1 MDRDFTYADW
11 CALADESAIER
22 VVVVQA
28 AHGKDESRRLLR
40 LASECPRIA
49 GVVAWADLAD
59 AALPDWIDECQSHEK
74 FAGFR
79 PLPVS
84 TFGADWLA
92 DPIALRGLG
101 LLSERRVV
109 FDLLVTWRHLGAAA
123 RVAANHPLLSIVL
136 NHCGR
141 PDTMTGNLEPWASDL
156 REVARLPNVVVK
168 CSGLVERAG
177 IEWSVS
183 ALRPYV
189 ETVVSAFGPS
199 RVMFATNW
207 PVLEISGN
215 YAGWTE
221 AFRSICNELRLAP
234 ADVERMFEG
243 TARRVYSLSDP

>member
-1 MDRDFTYADW
+1 
-11 CALADESAIER
+11 
-22 VVVVQA
+22 
-28 AHGKDESRRLLR
+28 
-40 LASECPRIA
+40 
-49 GVVAWADLAD
+49 
-59 AALPDWIDECQSHEK
+59 
-74 FAGFR
+74 
-79 PLPVS
+79 
-84 TFGADWLA
+84 
-92 DPIALRGLG
+92 
-101 LLSERRVV
+101 
-109 FDLLVTWRHLGAAA
+109 
-123 RVAANHPLLSIVL
+123 
-136 NHCGR
+136 
-141 PDTMTGNLEPWASDL
+141 MTGNLEPWASDL